1 MGISSLLF
9 SLQIYIKYILS
20 YLLLSYNSY
29 LYLYYLIYLY
39 PYIIYFILST
49 YYIIYF
55 TLIILIL
62 SNLLNQIK

>member
-20 YLLLSYNSY
+20 YLPLSYNSY